1 MNQATSL
8 PSSSHRHVRGGK
20 TVYGASVGILM
31 LESRF
36 PRIPGDMGNATS
48 WPFPVRYRVVR
59 GATPERVVRQRAKGL
74 LEDFVDAAQQLIKDG
89 CDGITTTC
97 GFLSLFQG
105 ELAARCAVPVAT
117 SSLMQAPAIQAI
129 LPPGRRVGILT
140 ISAEALSGD
149 HLAAA
154 GVAEGTPVVGVEHGR
169 EFARVIIGD
178 EMEMDVEAAE
188 RDLLEGAQ
196 RLIREHAEVGA
207 ILLECTNMVPHARA
221 IAEASG
227 RPVFTIHGFVSW
239 FQAGLAPPRFS
250 AA

>member
-1 MNQATSL
+1 MNDNLSRPQTTRRIA
-8 PSSSHRHVRGGK
+8 RGGK

-36 PRIPGDMGNATS
+36 PRISGDMGNAES
-48 WPFPVRYRVVR
+48 WPFPIRFRVVR
-59 GATPERVVRQRAKGL
+59 GATPKRVVTERAEGL
-74 LEDFVDAAQQLIKDG
+74 LEDFVDAANELVKDG

-97 GFLSLFQG
+97 GFLSLFQA

-117 SSLMQAPAIQAI
+117 SSLMQAGAIQAL

-140 ISAEALSGD
+140 ISATALSPE

-154 GVAEGTPVVGVEHGR
+154 NVAADTPMVGVEDGR

-178 EMEMDVEAAE
+178 EMEMDVELAKC
-188 RDLLEGAQ
+188 DLIEGAR
-196 RLIREHAEVGA
+196 RLVADNPKVGA

-221 IAEASG
+221 ISEATGLATFS
-227 RPVFTIHGFVSW
+227 IHSFVSW
-239 FQAGLAPPRFS
+239 FQSGLRPPRFPED
-250 AA
+250 